1 MNAHL
6 RKHTQTFKCGHCA
19 LHGFPNSS
27 EFHRHSAMVHGDKIP
42 DLVKDP
48 EAEAA
53 FEALRGLLEASL
65 QRNYEQ
71 NQLAL
76 AKQLKKKRTGLKKIL
91 QKINLPVGQ
100 ICAQKK
106 DGAYCSEI

>member
-1 MNAHL
+1 MGF
-6 RKHTQTFKCGHCA
+6 RTYKCGHCGKTF
-19 LHGFPNSS
+19 LDNS

-65 QRNYEQ
+65 QRDYEQ
-71 NQLAL
+71 NQVAL
-76 AKQLKKKRTGLKKIL
+76 AKQLKKKRTKGLKISCRKSTCPSA
-91 QKINLPVGQ
+91 KFVPPPP
-100 ICAQKK
+100 KK
-106 DGAYCSEI
+106 K